1 LRISRPKVL
10 SVLSVVLALALFQG
24 SPLAQTS
31 PESVTV
37 FQYRHVPAANV
48 SDFLFRETTYW
59 SKVAQKAVD
68 AKKMTFWAL
77 LEQVGG
83 HDLGTSPNYLFVN
96 TFPDIDALGD
106 IFNPAGMFPGV
117 PLESIDTNAISTTT
131 GSYFLHVEDAT
142 VAAGAVPTRDFK
154 YVAINYHN
162 SSDAGQFTALE
173 RQHWMPFIKSAM
185 DRKQTGQVGWT
196 NGYLIAPRNA
206 AVGFNTVSF
215 DLFPSLQKTLM
226 PGWAPDVAMPGEGLD
241 ALAKIRTAPM
251 ATSIYRIVHV
261 VSAN

>member
-1 LRISRPKVL
+1 MRISRLKVL
-10 SVLSVVLALALFQG
+10 SALSVVLALALFQG
-24 SPLAQTS
+24 RPLAQTS
-31 PESVTV
+31 QQSVTV

-68 AKKMTFWAL
+68 AGKMTFWAL

-83 HDLGTSPNYLFVN
+83 HDLETSPNYLFIN
-96 TFPDIDALGD
+96 TFPDIDVLGD

-117 PLESIDTNAISTTT
+117 PVESIDTNAISATTA
-131 GSYFLHVEDAT
+131 SYFLHLEDTT
-142 VAAGAVPTRDFK
+142 VAAGAVPARDFK

-162 SSDAGQFTALE
+162 SSDAGEFTALE
-173 RQHWMPFIKSAM
+173 RQHWMPFIKSTM

-215 DLFPSLQKTLM
+215 DLFPSLQKALM
-226 PGWAPDVAMPGEGLD
+226 PGWAADVVFPTAGLD
-241 ALAKIRTAPM
+241 ALGKIRTAPM
-251 ATSIYRIVHV
+251 ATSVYRIIHV